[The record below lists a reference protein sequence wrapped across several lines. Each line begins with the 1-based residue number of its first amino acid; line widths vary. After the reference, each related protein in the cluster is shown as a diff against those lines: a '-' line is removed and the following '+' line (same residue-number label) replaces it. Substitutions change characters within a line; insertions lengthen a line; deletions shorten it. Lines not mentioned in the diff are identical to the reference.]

1 VPLTIGVIADT
12 HIYGHGARALPAR
25 VLDLF
30 RRAGVGLIVHLGDVN
45 IAAVLDELAEVAP
58 VLAIAGNNDDDE
70 LQDALPRRLRF
81 SVGTHTMGAIHGDG
95 GRSAKD
101 QVKRAFG
108 GKVDFA
114 MFGHSHVPYLG
125 AVGDTTIFNPGS
137 ATDRRW
143 HQHFGVGI
151 VHVTAMNIDPQLIL
165 YTDPTHLANIKFEGP
180 SKPLPSESG

>member
-1 VPLTIGVIADT
+1 MIGVIADT
-12 HIYGHGARALPAR
+12 HIYGHGARALPVPA
-25 VLDLF
+25 LDLF

-114 MFGHSHVPYLG
+114 IYGTVMCH
-125 AVGDTTIFNPGS
+125 IS
-137 ATDRRW
+137 APLVTPQSSIRVRRPIDD
-143 HQHFGVGI
+143 GI
-151 VHVTAMNIDPQLIL
+151 SISVWASCT
-165 YTDPTHLANIKFEGP
+165 
-180 SKPLPSESG
+180 SRR